1 MNIPNNKLRKELLDE
16 LEFVREEYNALC
28 QWIFSEDNERD
39 NYDFVDFM
47 IGRKMEDPSTA
58 RFFSLTDNGNESFF
72 SVNSDWDECQN
83 DSLIR
88 QEQIDNSTT
97 VTYRIQ

>member
-1 MNIPNNKLRKELLDE
+1 MSNNKLRKELLDE

-28 QWIFSEDNERD
+28 QWMFSEDSD
-39 NYDFVDFM
+39 DFVDYM
-47 IGRKMEDPSTA
+47 IGRKREDPSTA

-72 SVNSDWDECQN
+72 SVNSNWDECQN

>member
-1 MNIPNNKLRKELLDE
+1 MNMPDNKLRKELLDE

-28 QWIFSEDNERD
+28 QWMFSEDND
-39 NYDFVDFM
+39 DFVDFM
-47 IGRKMEDPSTA
+47 IDRKRENPSTA
-58 RFFSLTDNGNESFF
+58 RFFSLTENNENESFF
-72 SVNSDWDECQN
+72 SVSNNWDDCQN